1 MDGLIA
7 GFGARDQGGVLLVL
21 YLRDL
26 GCFHSVG
33 GSARLD
39 AHLG

>member
-21 YLRDL
+21 HLRDL
-26 GCFHSVG
+26 GCFHKID

-39 AHLG
+39 THLG